1 MFMLSEFIRDILKK
15 ITNKQNIDNDIQN
28 VNQCISSLISDIYF
42 YDKIQYLINNKG
54 KRIRSI
60 LSLYYYYRYYN
71 KNSYNIEELYNILAI
86 VELTHFASLLHDD
99 VIDNSTSRRYEKSF
113 NYLYG
118 NKNSIL
124 IGDYL
129 LISVFNNLLKILNNK
144 QYSKYIVNQFIKA
157 STDIAYGA
165 YLEHNLKLNNIP
177 KASNNNFITKFN
189 IEDYLRIARLK
200 TGSLFKFSCMSG
212 GRLSNTHFNE
222 IKKSASFGLI
232 FGIIYQIQNDLNDYK
247 YNNYEESE
255 DYMQHNITVPI
266 IILQSITDIQDI
278 FNNKTQENFNKI
290 KGLISTEKFKQLLN
304 NGIDKYINYI
314 LETVYLLI

>member
-1 MFMLSEFIRDILKK
+1 MLSEFIKDILKK

-71 KNSYNIEELYNILAI
+71 KNSYNIEELYNILTI

-157 STDIAYGA
+157 STDTAYGA

-177 KASNNNFITKFN
+177 NASKFN
-189 IEDYLRIARLK
+189 VEDYLRITRLK

-212 GRLSNTHFNE
+212 CRLSNTHFND
-222 IKKSASFGLI
+222 IKKSANFGLI

-247 YNNYEESE
+247 YTSYKESE
-255 DYMQHNITVPI
+255 DYMQHHITVPVV
-266 IILQSITDIQDI
+266 ILQSITDIQDI

-290 KGLISTEKFKQLLN
+290 KGLISTEKFKQSLN
-304 NGIDKYINYI
+304 KFIDKHINYI
-314 LETVYLLI
+314 LATV

>member
-1 MFMLSEFIRDILKK
+1 MLSEFIRDILKK

-129 LISVFNNLLKILNNK
+129 LISVFNNLFIHLYPQIGSFQNF
-144 QYSKYIVNQFIKA
+144 YSIQHIVQ
-157 STDIAYGA
+157 
-165 YLEHNLKLNNIP
+165 
-177 KASNNNFITKFN
+177 
-189 IEDYLRIARLK
+189 
-200 TGSLFKFSCMSG
+200 
-212 GRLSNTHFNE
+212 
-222 IKKSASFGLI
+222 
-232 FGIIYQIQNDLNDYK
+232 
-247 YNNYEESE
+247 
-255 DYMQHNITVPI
+255 
-266 IILQSITDIQDI
+266 
-278 FNNKTQENFNKI
+278 
-290 KGLISTEKFKQLLN
+290 
-304 NGIDKYINYI
+304 
-314 LETVYLLI
+314 